1 MIISRP
7 VTGKIRSKRTWVQLF
22 LLGIFFISPWIVLPS
37 GTPLIRL
44 DIPARRFHFL
54 GNFYIPQEGIIL
66 FLFLLTMGLSLFFF
80 TSLIGRVWCGW
91 ACPQTIYTDF
101 FDFVGRLVLGK
112 KYGKADAP
120 KIGIISV
127 HAAWIF
133 VSFLASFHW
142 IAYFAGPYEMLKDT
156 MNLNFAGETYPYF
169 LGFFTVAMYLDMGFI
184 REQFCKYACPYAR
197 FQTILMD
204 EHSYNITY
212 DYKRGEPRR
221 NKKERIGDCV
231 ACNMCLVV
239 CPTGI
244 DIREGMQV
252 GCIACG
258 KCADACTITMAKENK
273 PTLIDYFTLN
283 QISSGEKKIKWVRSR
298 TLVYGILLSIVVSSA
313 FYKLATRIP
322 LSVKTL
328 ADPTIEPSFIDENT
342 LRQLYKVKI
351 YNISY
356 STQNLKFTAFTEK
369 DHRELLVRTGKD
381 DNTYKIESGNVVD
394 ERIVLELPIISEE
407 KSLRS
412 VPVVIHIEDINN
424 PEIHIEKKIPLS
436 LPLAKN

>member
-7 VTGKIRSKRTWVQLF
+7 VSGKIRSYRTIVQIF
-22 LLGIFFISPWIVLPS
+22 LLGIFIVSPWIEMPS
-37 GTPLIRL
+37 GTPFIRL

-80 TSLIGRVWCGW
+80 TALIGRVWCGW
-91 ACPQTIYTDF
+91 ACPQTIYTDV
-101 FDFVGRLVLGK
+101 FDFFGRLVLGK

-120 KIGIISV
+120 KAGIVAVHSV
-127 HAAWIF
+127 WIF
-133 VSFLASFHW
+133 VSLFASFHW
-142 IAYFAGPYEMLKDT
+142 IAYFAGPYKMIGDLLT
-156 MNLNFAGETYPYF
+156 FHIAGESYPYF
-169 LGFFTVAMYLDMGFI
+169 LGFFTVAMYLDMGYV
-184 REQFCKYACPYAR
+184 REQFCKYGCPYAR

-221 NKKERIGDCV
+221 NKKEKIGDCV
-231 ACNMCLVV
+231 SCNMCLVV

-244 DIREGMQV
+244 DIREGMQI

-273 PTLIDYFTLN
+273 KTLIDYFSLN
-283 QISSGEKKIKWVRSR
+283 QVATQDKKIQWIRPR
-298 TLVYGILLSIVVSSA
+298 TLLYGTLLTIVVSTA
-313 FYKLATRIP
+313 VFKLVTRIP

-328 ADPTIEPSFIDENT
+328 ADPTIEPSYIDKDT
-342 LRQLYKVKI
+342 LRQMYKIKL

-356 STQNLKFTAFTEK
+356 STQNLQFKAFTE
-369 DHRELLVRTGKD
+369 DGNRELVVRTGIEG
-381 DNTYKIESGNVVD
+381 NIYKVESGEVLD
-394 ERIVLELPIISEE
+394 ERIMLELNIKEDE
-407 KSLRS
+407 KLLKS
-412 VPVVIHIEDINN
+412 VPVVIQVVDTGN
-424 PEIHIEKKIPLS
+424 PSIHVEKKIPLS
-436 LPLAKN
+436 IPLTKN